1 MSLFPV
7 WTGNRLEPGK
17 AGGVTT
23 VRRSA
28 VVKLWKCSDPH
39 YEVYHRAAA
48 QTWFGWSPFEVPYL
62 GSCLSVVVVE
72 IIREKQLT
80 EGFTVARSS

>member
-39 YEVYHRAAA
+39 YEVTPELLRR
-48 QTWFGWSPFEVPYL
+48 L
-62 GSCLSVVVVE
+62 GLAGVRSRFLILVLACL
-72 IIREKQLT
+72 LLW
-80 EGFTVARSS
+80 